1 MMLLIKRAVL
11 VAVAYLCV
19 APLPRILAQAP
30 GQGSGPGLEARVSA
44 LESRLP
50 TLATRGSVAALEGQ
64 VVTLV
69 SQLSSLASRVA
80 ALEQLNQFGFV
91 VDVNCGAGETI
102 ASALGQAVGRRELM
116 VIRVSGVCTENV
128 NVARG
133 RISIVAAAPGAGIQ
147 AANPNGAVITFG
159 MGYSKDGYL
168 SLNGLT
174 IAGGRLGIAVGLD
187 NMVFVNGC
195 TISGNQGGVSVAQ
208 GSLARI
214 SDAVI
219 ENNGGDAISGSSDAQ
234 IFIGGG
240 SIVRN
245 NTGHAL
251 RLQNASA
258 ELSGGVQITGN
269 GAGIGSVG
277 LYAGSRLRFGATLSN
292 NARGI
297 FAVAGSQVWLENGAV
312 ITGNN
317 GNGVALVDTSVI
329 GKLRATTNVVITNNN
344 GWGISCSASPGVAQL
359 ASFPPSGSAIDLS
372 GNAHGQHNCAVS
384 PNPPGS

>member
-1 MMLLIKRAVL
+1 
-11 VAVAYLCV
+11 
-19 APLPRILAQAP
+19 
-30 GQGSGPGLEARVSA
+30 
-44 LESRLP
+44 
-50 TLATRGSVAALEGQ
+50 
-64 VVTLV
+64 
-69 SQLSSLASRVA
+69 
-80 ALEQLNQFGFV
+80 LNQFGFV

-133 RISIVAAAPGAGIQ
+133 RISMVAAAPGAGIQ
-147 AANPNGAVITFG
+147 AANPNQPVIQFG

-174 IAGGRLGIAVGLD
+174 ITGGRPGISVGLD
-187 NMVFVNGC
+187 NMLFVNGC
-195 TISGNQGGVSVAQ
+195 TIAGNPGGGIAVGTS
-208 GSLARI
+208 SLARI
-214 SDAVI
+214 SGTVV
-219 ENNGGDAISGSSDAQ
+219 ENNGGDAVSGSGDAQ
-234 IFIGGG
+234 VLLGGG
-240 SIVRN
+240 SIIRN

-258 ELSGGVQITGN
+258 ELGGGVQITGN

-317 GNGVALVDTSVI
+317 GNGIALVDTSVI
-329 GKLRATTNVVITNNN
+329 GKLRTTTNVVITNNN

-359 ASFPPSGSAIDLS
+359 SSFPPSGSAIDLS
-372 GNAHGQHNCAVS
+372 GNAQGQHNCAVS